1 MNKKYVSSL
10 KRVTFLVDDA
20 MMEKINVLKKHNTH
34 LSITEVIRASLN
46 AYYKDSFKY
55 GANPLMDDLSS
66 GTSEEKII
74 KKAEQKAIIKKAEK
88 EANENLLFK
97 PQIDICLNTL
107 GGEIEIDELG
117 FKYCR
122 FTSYGRDA
130 SGDAT
135 QKVPL
140 KLVDPIYE
148 QTMLFSP
155 SKKAVLAKRPELA
168 DKFK

>member
-1 MNKKYVSSL
+1 MKKTSNKK
-10 KRVTFLVDDA
+10 LVDFSDVH
-20 MMEKINVLKKHNTH
+20 MDMIKELKGRTGIN
-34 LSITEVIRASLN
+34 SLT
-46 AYYKDSFKY
+46 A
-55 GANPLMDDLSS
+55 
-66 GTSEEKII
+66 II
-74 KKAEQKAIIKKAEK
+74 KNALVQYHKGWFPAYASGSSPTSPTTPEDIAKQAEQKAIMKKAQK
-88 EANENLLFK
+88 DAAENLLFK